1 MFDSRIVGGALRT
14 ERRPDGKRKLLR
26 PLVVNIGPSEL
37 TVHRG
42 FVTDFSSIPTLF
54 QWVVHWS
61 KVDVAGVVHD
71 YLYDRGT
78 LSRWQADRVWFEVAR
93 SGDHRANCVQA
104 FACWLALR
112 LFGWCVWCRAT
123 NSRRRAARRR
133 TVRKAHNIHP
143 TDA

>member
-1 MFDSRIVGGALRT
+1 M
-14 ERRPDGKRKLLR
+14 
-26 PLVVNIGPSEL
+26 
-37 TVHRG
+37 
-42 FVTDFSSIPTLF
+42 TDFSSIPTLF

-104 FACWLALR
+104 SACWLALR

-123 NSRRRAARRR
+123 C
-133 TVRKAHNIHP
+133 
-143 TDA
+143 

>member
-1 MFDSRIVGGALRT
+1 MSGSRIVGGALQT

-26 PLVVNIGPSEL
+26 PLVVDIGSSKL
-37 TVHRG
+37 TIHQG

-71 YLYDRGT
+71 HLYNRGT
-78 LSRWQADRVWFEVAR
+78 PSRWRADWVWFEVAR
-93 SGDHRANCVQA
+93 SGDHRADCVQA
-104 FACWLALR
+104 FLCWLALR
-112 LFGWCVWCRAT
+112 LFGWCVWCRAA

-133 TVRKAHNIHP
+133 AQQAARP
-143 TDA
+143 